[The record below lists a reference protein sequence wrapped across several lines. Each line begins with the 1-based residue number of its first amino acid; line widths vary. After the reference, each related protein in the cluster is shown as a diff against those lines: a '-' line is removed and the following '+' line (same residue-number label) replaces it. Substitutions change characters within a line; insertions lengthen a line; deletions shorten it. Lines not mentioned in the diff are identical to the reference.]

1 MNSENTWLTCVFG
14 FAVFALGGFARQY
27 MVVRLYG
34 WGEYLSSQRDLT
46 EGYRAL
52 IRSQHAPSWPIGL
65 SFVCIPLGFVII
77 FFAIF
82 LAK

>member
-14 FAVFALGGFARQY
+14 FTVFALGGFARQY

-34 WGEYLSSQRDLT
+34 WGGYLSSQRDLIKK
-46 EGYRAL
+46 YRDL
-52 IRSQHAPSWPIGL
+52 IRSHRAPSWPIGL

-77 FFAIF
+77 FGAIL